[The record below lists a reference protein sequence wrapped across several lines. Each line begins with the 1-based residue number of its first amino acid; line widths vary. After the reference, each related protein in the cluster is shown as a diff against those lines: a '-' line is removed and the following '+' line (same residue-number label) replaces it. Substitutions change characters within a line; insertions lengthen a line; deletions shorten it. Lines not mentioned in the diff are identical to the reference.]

1 VGVPAIGVSDGDV
14 TATLSVATSPLY
26 DRRPSPELQSS
37 ELSTSDAD
45 PFEIVSPELALVD
58 PVLAERTRARLPSYG
73 DEQPAERR
81 NTPFQADESALEAR
95 AEKIPVIS
103 PELALV
109 DPVLA
114 EWARARLPDPPSV
127 QSVRRSEP
135 APVRV
140 EPADVLPAEQVSA
153 PAFPDDVQAA
163 VPASAQAEAEW
174 TPARLWEATEARQAA
189 ERAAAAR
196 ERRIRRLVR
205 GAARAA
211 SLAAAVVAF
220 AAAGFLASGA
230 LHPHSR
236 SAPVAFNVQAQTAAA
251 AQPAAP
257 SKAQATSSTSVPP
270 QPAGTAK
277 RATPTAPQ
285 PEPRTFGWAPVAGA
299 AAYEVE
305 FFRAGRRIFA
315 AKTIQPRL
323 TLSARWTYRGRKFRL
338 GPGVY
343 QWDVW
348 PIYNSA
354 TGSRRGKPIVQ
365 SRLTVTG

>member
-1 VGVPAIGVSDGDV
+1 
-14 TATLSVATSPLY
+14 L
-26 DRRPSPELQSS
+26 
-37 ELSTSDAD
+37 
-45 PFEIVSPELALVD
+45 
-58 PVLAERTRARLPSYG
+58 SYG
-73 DEQPAERR
+73 DEHPAERR
-81 NTPFQADESALEAR
+81 NTPFQADGSALEAR
-95 AEKIPVIS
+95 ADKIPVIS

-114 EWARARLPDPPSV
+114 EWARTRLPDPPYV

-140 EPADVLPAEQVSA
+140 ELADVLPAEHVSA
-153 PAFPDDVQAA
+153 PTFPDGGQAA
-163 VPASAQAEAEW
+163 VPASPQAEW

-196 ERRIRRLVR
+196 ERRIRRVVR

-220 AAAGFLASGA
+220 AAAGFFASGA

-236 SAPVAFNVQAQTAAA
+236 SAPVVFNVPGQTAAA
-251 AQPAAP
+251 PQPAAP

-285 PEPRTFGWAPVAGA
+285 PEPRTFAWVPVAGA
-299 AAYEVE
+299 ASYEVE

-315 AKTIQPRL
+315 GKTIQPRL

-348 PIYNSA
+348 PIYKSA
-354 TGSRRGKPIVQ
+354 TGSRRGKPVVQ
-365 SRLTVTG
+365 SKLTVTG